1 MIARMKIYSIVKPFK
16 TFLIS
21 IINFETHSVSDYSY
35 DIGNIIFKNLGA
47 SIYTL
52 NHFVFGTG
60 I

>member
-1 MIARMKIYSIVKPFK
+1 MKIYSIVKPFK